1 MSAVR
6 SGAATG
12 VPRLTI
18 IVAPSDPLDLVGPL
32 AALGGASPAG
42 SPGAVGFQVR
52 AKDGTTAELLA
63 LTTAVL
69 AAARPA
75 GARVLVNDRLDVALT
90 AGADGVHLGADDLPV
105 ASARA
110 IADRVAPPGFL
121 VGATCRDRDAVVAA
135 RAAGADYAGFGPV
148 AATTSKAGLPAPLG
162 VDAVTRAAGVLP
174 LVAIGGIT
182 PDLARAAVAAG
193 AHGVAVIGAVWR
205 QPDPLDAAE
214 ALLGVL

>member
-18 IVAPSDPLDLVGPL
+18 IVAPSDPLELVGGL
-32 AALGGASPAG
+32 AARGPAG
-42 SPGAVGFQVR
+42 TVGFQVR
-52 AKDGTTAELLA
+52 AKEATTAELLA
-63 LTTAVL
+63 LTAAVL

-75 GARVLVNDRLDVALT
+75 GARVLVDDRLDVALA

-105 ASARA
+105 ARARA
-110 IADRVAPPGFL
+110 VADRAAGPGFL

-148 AATTSKAGLPAPLG
+148 AATSSKAGLPDPLG
-162 VDAVTRAAGVLP
+162 VHALHRAAGVLP

-182 PDLARAAVAAG
+182 PDLARAAVTAG
-193 AHGVAVIGAVWR
+193 AHGVAVIGSVWR

-214 ALLGVL
+214 ALLGAL